1 MINSLKARIF
11 PDFNQQLIINTLSDE
26 HRLLYNHLLASIDDK
41 PCSFKEI
48 NQEYMKFRAYYML
61 TINSKSAQNTSI
73 NLINNIKSFYALK
86 KKDPDAEFPYKYK
99 SYKYFCPFM
108 YDWNNGNGGFKIS
121 DGKLIVNLIGLKDSS
136 KRLILDLPKHVTNT
150 INNGNIKTLTFIKDD
165 LDRYFVIFVN
175 GKPDSNKIINN
186 DFLSIDLGYG
196 DLVTDYCNKS
206 EVKNFS
212 IANMK
217 LKKLQKTSEFLQ
229 GKKDLKAKG
238 SKAFKNI
245 NKIFRNVKRKQVDK
259 HKDFQ
264 HKVSKNIIDLCIKNE
279 IGNLI
284 IGDIK
289 VKKVIRNNTKA
300 LKKKIKEC
308 TDKDKLIK
316 LQSDLNLEYEKI
328 KINGLSKSTA
338 LGRFKTM
345 LEYKA
350 GMAGIE
356 FHSVNEAYTSQQ
368 NSLIGEIM
376 FSSKLDNRVVEVKPG
391 VLVDRD
397 LNSAINIAKKVKVVW
412 YDHLLDFN
420 LDKMYMDSHSNL
432 SLC

>member
-26 HRLLYNHLLASIDDK
+26 HRLLYNHLLASIGDK
-41 PCSFKEI
+41 PCSFKEL
-48 NQEYMKFRAYYML
+48 NQEYKKFRSLNAS
-61 TINSKSAQNTSI
+61 TISSKSAQNTTI
-73 NLINNIKSFYALK
+73 GLINNIKSFYALK
-86 KKDPDAEFPYKYK
+86 KKDPDAEFPYKFK
-99 SYKYFCPFM
+99 SYKYFCSFM
-108 YDWNNGNGGFKIS
+108 LDYNGGCGGFKIEN
-121 DGKLIVNLIGLKDSS
+121 GKLVVNLLSAAEKA
-136 KRLILDLPKHVTNT
+136 KKLILDLPKHATNT

-165 LDRYFVIFVN
+165 LDRYFIIFVN
-175 GKPDSNKIINN
+175 GKQDSNKIINQ
-186 DFLSIDLGYG
+186 DFLSIDLGYS
-196 DLVTDYCNKS
+196 DLVTTYSNKIS
-206 EVKNFS
+206 NFS
-212 IANMK
+212 VANMR
-217 LKKLQKTSEFLQ
+217 LKRLQKTSEFLQ
-229 GKKDLKAKG
+229 GKKDLKVKG
-238 SKAFKNI
+238 SKAFMKI
-245 NKIFRNVKRKQVDK
+245 NKIFRKVKRKQVDK
-259 HKDFQ
+259 QKDFQ

-289 VKKVIRNNTKA
+289 VKKVIRNNTKS

-356 FHSVNEAYTSQQ
+356 FHSVNEAYTSQA
-368 NSLIGEIM
+368 NCLTGEIM
-376 FSSKLDNRVVEVKPG
+376 FSSKLENRVVEVEPG

-420 LDKMYMDSHSNL
+420 LDKMYMDYHSNL
-432 SLC
+432 LLC